1 MKRNIDKPDYRS
13 MDEVQ
18 LKHELAGLE
27 QRILGITGD
36 PLDYQHYRRFLDW
49 SRNEVKVNEIEELMS
64 DRCLI
69 LNVLFGCHC
78 TPGEVERL
86 EKVNDLLLEMTNRT
100 YHRTADLV
108 RALLVMNKDDMDD
121 DYMIESRLVPIF
133 DIPYS
138 VLRLE
143 DDEYYGSDFIRM
155 AAILQATEKNKP
167 GMADI
172 FCNWSR
178 LKDKSPLSSDAELE
192 CSNDMDDGSTWAE
205 GPLRNP
211 KLEHIVVCHAL
222 HALCSHMNWSIPD
235 VLRIN
240 DLSIEVKLT
249 IQQFSDQERNR
260 LDWCSNYDLQHF
272 KEVLLKEAEPRP
284 EGISLENALLQRCRD
299 HFEDI
304 ADEILDKVGLSDID
318 LYLETLKNRIDKILN
333 NNDTQGSYTKI

>member
-1 MKRNIDKPDYRS
+1 
-13 MDEVQ
+13 
-18 LKHELAGLE
+18 
-27 QRILGITGD
+27 
-36 PLDYQHYRRFLDW
+36 
-49 SRNEVKVNEIEELMS
+49 
-64 DRCLI
+64 
-69 LNVLFGCHC
+69 
-78 TPGEVERL
+78 
-86 EKVNDLLLEMTNRT
+86 MTNRT

-155 AAILQATEKNKP
+155 EAILQETEKNKP
-167 GMADI
+167 GMADV
-172 FCNWSR
+172 FCNWSL
-178 LKDKSPLSSDAELE
+178 LKDKSPSATDAELE

-272 KEVLLKEAEPRP
+272 KEVLLKEAADRP
-284 EGISLENALLQRCRD
+284 EGVSLENALLQRCRD
-299 HFEDI
+299 YFEDI

-318 LYLETLKNRIDKILN
+318 LYLETLKNRIDK
-333 NNDTQGSYTKI
+333 S

>member
-1 MKRNIDKPDYRS
+1 
-13 MDEVQ
+13 
-18 LKHELAGLE
+18 
-27 QRILGITGD
+27 
-36 PLDYQHYRRFLDW
+36 
-49 SRNEVKVNEIEELMS
+49 MS

-69 LNVLFGCHC
+69 LNLLFGCHC
-78 TPGEVERL
+78 TPGEVERW
-86 EKVNDLLLEMTNRT
+86 EKVNGMLLEMTNRT

-108 RALLVMNKDDMDD
+108 RALLVMKKDDMDD
-121 DYMIESRLVPIF
+121 DYMIESRLVPTF

-155 AAILQATEKNKP
+155 AAILQETEKNKP
-167 GMADI
+167 GMADV
-172 FCNWSR
+172 FCNWSL
-178 LKDKSPLSSDAELE
+178 LKDNSPSATDAELE

-260 LDWCSNYDLQHF
+260 LDWCRNYDLRHF
-272 KEVLLKEAEPRP
+272 KEVLLKEAADRP
-284 EGISLENALLQRCRD
+284 ERVSLENALLQRCRD

-318 LYLETLKNRIDKILN
+318 LYLETLKNRIDK
-333 NNDTQGSYTKI
+333 S

>member
-1 MKRNIDKPDYRS
+1 MPIIKIKKKKLVSLWRMRKTIFNNPDNSEICHRFDFIKKTFEDIMSHEVVYKDGAVFIDGEQIL
-13 MDEVQ
+13 MDDGSAPS
-18 LKHELAGLE
+18 L
-27 QRILGITGD
+27 
-36 PLDYQHYRRFLDW
+36 HY
-49 SRNEVKVNEIEELMS
+49 
-64 DRCLI
+64 
-69 LNVLFGCHC
+69 FGC
-78 TPGEVERL
+78 
-86 EKVNDLLLEMTNRT
+86 K
-100 YHRTADLV
+100 
-108 RALLVMNKDDMDD
+108 KDDMDD
-121 DYMIESRLVPIF
+121 DHMIESRLVPIF

-155 AAILQATEKNKP
+155 AAILQETEKNQP

-211 KLEHIVVCHAL
+211 KLEHIIVCHAL
-222 HALCSHMNWSIPD
+222 HALCTHMNWSIPD

-272 KEVLLKEAEPRP
+272 KEVLLKEAADRP
-284 EGISLENALLQRCRD
+284 EGVSLENALLQRCRD
-299 HFEDI
+299 YFEDI

-318 LYLETLKNRIDKILN
+318 LYLETLKNRIDK
-333 NNDTQGSYTKI
+333 S

>member
-1 MKRNIDKPDYRS
+1 

-18 LKHELAGLE
+18 IKHELAGLE

-49 SRNEVKVNEIEELMS
+49 SRNEMKVNEIEELMS

-69 LNVLFGCHC
+69 LNLLFGCHC

-121 DYMIESRLVPIF
+121 
-133 DIPYS
+133 
-138 VLRLE
+138 
-143 DDEYYGSDFIRM
+143 
-155 AAILQATEKNKP
+155 
-167 GMADI
+167 
-172 FCNWSR
+172 
-178 LKDKSPLSSDAELE
+178 
-192 CSNDMDDGSTWAE
+192 GSTWAE

-211 KLEHIVVCHAL
+211 KLEHIIVCHAL
-222 HALCSHMNWSIPD
+222 HALCTHMSWSIPD

-240 DLSIEVKLT
+240 DLSIEVRLT

-260 LDWCSNYDLQHF
+260 LDWCRNYDLQHF
-272 KEVLLKEAEPRP
+272 KEVLLKEAADRP
-284 EGISLENALLQRCRD
+284 EGVSLENALLQRCRD

-318 LYLETLKNRIDKILN
+318 LYLETLKNRIDK
-333 NNDTQGSYTKI
+333 S

>member
-1 MKRNIDKPDYRS
+1 

-69 LNVLFGCHC
+69 LNLLFGCHC

-86 EKVNDLLLEMTNRT
+86 EKVNDLLLEMTNRA

-108 RALLVMNKDDMDD
+108 RALLVMKKDDM
-121 DYMIESRLVPIF
+121 
-133 DIPYS
+133 
-138 VLRLE
+138 

-155 AAILQATEKNKP
+155 AAILQETEKNKP
-167 GMADI
+167 GMADV
-172 FCNWSR
+172 FCNWSL
-178 LKDKSPLSSDAELE
+178 LKDNSPSATDAELE

-211 KLEHIVVCHAL
+211 KLEHIIVCHAL
-222 HALCSHMNWSIPD
+222 HALCTHMSWSIPD

-260 LDWCSNYDLQHF
+260 LDWCRNYDLQHF
-272 KEVLLKEAEPRP
+272 KEVLLKEAADRP
-284 EGISLENALLQRCRD
+284 EGVSLENALLQRCRD
-299 HFEDI
+299 YFEDI
-304 ADEILDKVGLSDID
+304 ADEILDKVGISDID
-318 LYLETLKNRIDKILN
+318 LYLKTLKNRIDK
-333 NNDTQGSYTKI
+333 S

>member
-1 MKRNIDKPDYRS
+1 MKQNTEEPDYRS
-13 MDEVQ
+13 MNEVQ
-18 LKHELAGLE
+18 LKYELIRLE
-27 QRILGITGD
+27 KKILDITGD
-36 PLDYQHYRRFLDW
+36 PIDYKHYSPFLDW
-49 SRNEVKVNEIEELMS
+49 CRDDAKVEAVEEIML
-64 DRCLI
+64 DRSYI
-69 LNVLFGCHC
+69 LNLLFDVHC
-78 TPGEVERL
+78 TPAEVARL
-86 EKVNDLLLEMTNRT
+86 EKINGMLLEMTNRT

-155 AAILQATEKNKP
+155 EAILQETEKNKP
-167 GMADI
+167 GMADV
-172 FCNWSR
+172 FCNWSL
-178 LKDKSPLSSDAELE
+178 LKDKSPSATDAELE

-272 KEVLLKEAEPRP
+272 KEVLLKEAADRS

-299 HFEDI
+299 YFEDI

-318 LYLETLKNRIDKILN
+318 LYLETLKNRIDK
-333 NNDTQGSYTKI
+333 S